1 MSLSDRIRPDVEAAP
16 WVIEEIKKLEKEN
29 AAMKSMLMQAAKN
42 AQWQDKHIYYV
53 DVDVDGDVAQHYK
66 LVIYLPV
73 PLDEVDKSVENALEK
88 EINSV
93 IKNTI

>member
-53 DVDVDGDVAQHYK
+53 DGDVAQHYK